1 MAEQPENEARTN
13 GSNSAQDRSASAP
26 EELVKVI
33 DRRGRVKEIPRSKY
47 EQQKRT
53 RKKHSSRKKI
63 HYGNLLSIL
72 LILAIMIIAI
82 YIALKIVQ

>member
-1 MAEQPENEARTN
+1 MAEQTEKTPQTNE
-13 GSNSAQDRSASAP
+13 SNSAPDRSASAP

-33 DRRGRVKEIPRSKY
+33 DRRGRIKEIPRSKY
-47 EQQKRT
+47 EQKKRT

-63 HYGNLLSIL
+63 HYGNLFSIL
-72 LILAIMIIAI
+72 LILGIMIIAI